1 MKNSLKTQIESHIE
15 FRAWYRKIVNDF
27 NFDLQ
32 KDREARD
39 LLSHI
44 LEKKPSSYNLEEILL
59 SFKENIQKKEYICV
73 YGCGPSLEESVDFI
87 LSNLGKKFFHNCVN
101 LAADGAA
108 RLLNERFIPV
118 DGIFTDLDGITKRDF
133 FKAKFVIVHA
143 HGDNIHLLEHFK
155 NTMINFTNIIG
166 TTQAESTYNLIN
178 PGGFTDGDRI
188 LSFIISFLLPQQDL
202 YLIGMDF
209 KDIVGNYSKP
219 NQAGNYLADPIKLKK
234 LKYALQII
242 EWLIPKVKI
251 PLYLINTKPISD
263 KFIYLTLETLK
274 ERF

>member
-59 SFKENIQKKEYICV
+59 SFKENIQKKEHICV

-87 LSNLGKKFFHNCVN
+87 LSNLGKNFFSNCVN
-101 LAADGAA
+101 LAADGAS
-108 RLLNERFIPV
+108 RLLNERTIPI
-118 DGIFTDLDGITKRDF
+118 DGIITDLDGITKNDF
-133 FKAKFVIVHA
+133 SKAKFVIVHA
-143 HGDNIHLLEHFK
+143 HGDNTLLLERFK
-155 NTMINFTNIIG
+155 NAIINFTKIIG

-188 LSFIISFLLPQQDL
+188 LTFIISFLLPQQEL

-209 KDIVGNYSKP
+209 NDIVGNYSKP
-219 NQAGNYLADPIKLKK
+219 NHEKNYLADPIKFKK
-234 LKYALQII
+234 LQYALQII
-242 EWLIPKVKI
+242 EWLIPKIKI
-251 PLYLINTKPISD
+251 PLYLINTIPISD
-263 KFIYLTLETLK
+263 KLNYLTLEAFK

>member
-59 SFKENIQKKEYICV
+59 SFKENIQKKECICV

-87 LSNLGKKFFHNCVN
+87 LSNLGKSFFSNCVN

-108 RLLNERFIPV
+108 RLLNEKTIPI
-118 DGIFTDLDGITKRDF
+118 DGIITDLDGITKNDF
-133 FKAKFVIVHA
+133 SKAKFVIVHA
-143 HGDNIHLLEHFK
+143 HGDNNHLLERFK
-155 NTMINFTNIIG
+155 NAIINFTKIIG
-166 TTQAESTYNLIN
+166 TTQAESTYNLVN

-188 LSFIISFLLPQQDL
+188 LAFIISFLLPHQEL

-209 KDIVGNYSKP
+209 NDIVGIYSKL
-219 NQAGNYLADPIKLKK
+219 NHEKNYLADPIKFKK
-234 LKYALQII
+234 LQYALQII
-242 EWLIPKVKI
+242 EWLIPKIKI
-251 PLYLINTKPISD
+251 PLYLINTTPISD
-263 KFIYLTLETLK
+263 KLNYLTLEAFK

>member
-59 SFKENIQKKEYICV
+59 SFKENIQKKNHICV

-87 LSNLGKKFFHNCVN
+87 LSNLGKNFFSNCVN

-108 RLLNERFIPV
+108 RLLNERTIPV
-118 DGIFTDLDGITKRDF
+118 DGIITDLDGITKSDF
-133 FKAKFVIVHA
+133 SKAKFVIVHA
-143 HGDNIHLLEHFK
+143 HGNNTLLLERFK
-155 NTMINFTNIIG
+155 NTIINFTKIIG
-166 TTQAESTYNLIN
+166 TTQAESTYNLVN

-188 LSFIISFLLPQQDL
+188 LAFIISFLLPQQEL

-209 KDIVGNYSKP
+209 NDIVGNYSKP
-219 NQAGNYLADPIKLKK
+219 NHEKNYLADPIKFKK
-234 LKYALQII
+234 LQYALQII
-242 EWLIPKVKI
+242 EWLIPKIKI

-263 KFIYLTLETLK
+263 KLNYLTLEAFK

>member
-15 FRAWYRKIVNDF
+15 FRAWYRKIANDF

-39 LLSHI
+39 YLSRI
-44 LEKKPSSYNLEEILL
+44 LDKKNSSYNLEEVLL
-59 SFKENIQKKEYICV
+59 SFKENIQKKEQICV
-73 YGCGPSLEESVDFI
+73 YGCGPSLEESVDYI
-87 LSNLGKKFFHNCVN
+87 LSNLGKTFFDNCVN

-108 RLLNERFIPV
+108 RLLIERIIPI
-118 DGIFTDLDGITKRDF
+118 DGIITDLDGITKRDF

-143 HGDNIHLLEHFK
+143 HGDNIILLEDFK
-155 NTMINFTNIIG
+155 KLIIDFPNLIG
-166 TTQAESTYNLIN
+166 TTQAEPIHNLIN

-188 LSFIISFLLPQQDL
+188 LTFILSFLIPQQEL

-209 KDIVGNYSKP
+209 DEIVGKYSKL
-219 NQAGNYLADPIKLKK
+219 NNEKCYLAGPIKLKK
-234 LKYALQII
+234 LQYALQII
-242 EWLIPKVKI
+242 EWLISKIKI

-263 KFIYLTLETLK
+263 KFKYLTLEAFK

>member
-1 MKNSLKTQIESHIE
+1 MKNSLKTQIESNIE

-27 NFDLQ
+27 SFDLQ

-39 LLSHI
+39 LLSCF
-44 LEKKPSSYNLEEILL
+44 LEKKHYSYNLEEILL
-59 SFKENIQKKEYICV
+59 TFKENIQKKEHICV
-73 YGCGPSLEESVDFI
+73 YGCGPSLKESVDFI
-87 LSNLGKKFFHNCVN
+87 IRNLGKKFFHNCVN

-108 RLLNERFIPV
+108 RLLNEKIIPI
-118 DGIFTDLDGITKRDF
+118 DGIITDLDGITKKDF

-143 HGDNIHLLEHFK
+143 HGDNIHLLEQFK
-155 NTMINFTNIIG
+155 TTIINFTNIIG

-188 LSFIISFLLPQQDL
+188 LAFIVSFLLPHQDL

-209 KDIVGNYSKP
+209 NDVVGNYSKL
-219 NQAGNYLADPIKLKK
+219 NQEGDYLADPIKLKK
-234 LKYALQII
+234 LQYALQII
-242 EWLIPKVKI
+242 EWLIPKIKI

-263 KFIYLTLETLK
+263 KFKYLTLETLK

>member
-15 FRAWYRKIVNDF
+15 FRAWYRKIANDF

-39 LLSHI
+39 YLSRI
-44 LEKKPSSYNLEEILL
+44 LDKKNSSYNLEEVLL
-59 SFKENIQKKEYICV
+59 SFKENIQKKEQICV
-73 YGCGPSLEESVDFI
+73 YGCGPSLEESVDYI
-87 LSNLGKKFFHNCVN
+87 LSNLGKTFFDNCVN

-108 RLLNERFIPV
+108 RLLIERIIPI
-118 DGIFTDLDGITKRDF
+118 DGIITDLDGITKRDF

-143 HGDNIHLLEHFK
+143 HGDNIILLEDFK
-155 NTMINFTNIIG
+155 KLIIDFPNLIG
-166 TTQAESTYNLIN
+166 TTQAEPIHNLIN

-188 LSFIISFLLPQQDL
+188 LTFILSFLIPQQEL

-209 KDIVGNYSKP
+209 DEIVGKYSKP
-219 NQAGNYLADPIKLKK
+219 NNEKYYLAGPIKLKK
-234 LKYALQII
+234 LQYALQII
-242 EWLIPKVKI
+242 EWLISKIKI

-263 KFIYLTLETLK
+263 KFKYLTLEAFK

>member
-59 SFKENIQKKEYICV
+59 SFKENIQKKEHICV

-87 LSNLGKKFFHNCVN
+87 LSNLGKNFFSNCVN
-101 LAADGAA
+101 LAADGAS
-108 RLLNERFIPV
+108 RLLNERTIPI
-118 DGIFTDLDGITKRDF
+118 DGIITDLDGITKSDF
-133 FKAKFVIVHA
+133 SKAKFVIVHA
-143 HGDNIHLLEHFK
+143 HGDNTLLLERFK
-155 NTMINFTNIIG
+155 NAIINFTKIIG

-188 LSFIISFLLPQQDL
+188 LAFIISFLLPQQEL

-209 KDIVGNYSKP
+209 NDIVGNYSKP
-219 NQAGNYLADPIKLKK
+219 NHEKNYLADPIKFKK
-234 LKYALQII
+234 LQYALQII
-242 EWLIPKVKI
+242 EWLIPKIKI
-251 PLYLINTKPISD
+251 PLYLINTIPISD
-263 KFIYLTLETLK
+263 KLNYLTLEAFK

>member
-1 MKNSLKTQIESHIE
+1 MKNSLKAQIESHIE

-39 LLSHI
+39 LLSRI
-44 LEKKPSSYNLEEILL
+44 LEKKTNSYNLEEVLL
-59 SFKENIQKKEYICV
+59 SFKQNIQKKEQICV

-87 LSNLGKKFFHNCVN
+87 LSNLGKNFFNNCVN

-108 RLLNERFIPV
+108 RLLNERMIQI
-118 DGIFTDLDGITKRDF
+118 DGIITDLDGITKRDF

-143 HGDNIHLLEHFK
+143 HGDNILLLEHFK
-155 NTMINFTNIIG
+155 NTIINFTKIIG

-178 PGGFTDGDRI
+178 PGGFTDGDRV
-188 LSFIISFLLPQQDL
+188 LALIISFLLPQQEL

-209 KDIVGNYSKP
+209 DDIVGNYSKP
-219 NQAGNYLADPIKLKK
+219 NREKNYVADPIKLKK
-234 LKYALQII
+234 LQYALQII

-251 PLYLINTKPISD
+251 PMYLINAKPISD
-263 KFIYLTLETLK
+263 KLNYLTLEAFK

>member
-1 MKNSLKTQIESHIE
+1 MKNSLKAQIESHIE

-39 LLSHI
+39 LLSRI
-44 LEKKPSSYNLEEILL
+44 LEKKTNSYNLEEVLL
-59 SFKENIQKKEYICV
+59 SFKQNIQKKEQICV

-87 LSNLGKKFFHNCVN
+87 LSNLGKNFFNNCVN

-108 RLLNERFIPV
+108 RLLNERTIQI
-118 DGIFTDLDGITKRDF
+118 DGIITDLDGITERDF

-143 HGDNIHLLEHFK
+143 HGDNILLLEHFK
-155 NTMINFTNIIG
+155 NTIINFTKIIG

-178 PGGFTDGDRI
+178 PGGFTDGDRV
-188 LSFIISFLLPQQDL
+188 LALIISFLLPQQEL

-209 KDIVGNYSKP
+209 DDIVGNYSKP
-219 NQAGNYLADPIKLKK
+219 NREKNYVADPIKLKK
-234 LKYALQII
+234 LQYALQIV

-251 PLYLINTKPISD
+251 PMYLINTKPISD
-263 KFIYLTLETLK
+263 KFNYLTLEAFK

>member
-44 LEKKPSSYNLEEILL
+44 LEKKPFSYNLEEILL
-59 SFKENIQKKEYICV
+59 SFKENIQKKEHICV

-87 LSNLGKKFFHNCVN
+87 LSNLGKSFFSNCVN

-108 RLLNERFIPV
+108 RLLNERTIPI
-118 DGIFTDLDGITKRDF
+118 DGIITDLDGITKSDF
-133 FKAKFVIVHA
+133 SKAKFVIVHA
-143 HGDNIHLLEHFK
+143 HGDNTLLLERFK
-155 NTMINFTNIIG
+155 NTIINFSKIIG
-166 TTQAESTYNLIN
+166 TTQAESSYNLIN

-188 LSFIISFLLPQQDL
+188 LAFIISFLLPQQEL

-209 KDIVGNYSKP
+209 NDIVGNYSKP
-219 NQAGNYLADPIKLKK
+219 NHEKNYLADPIKFKK
-234 LKYALQII
+234 LQYALQII
-242 EWLIPKVKI
+242 EWLIPKIKI
-251 PLYLINTKPISD
+251 PLYLINTIPISD
-263 KFIYLTLETLK
+263 KLNYLTLEAFK

>member
-1 MKNSLKTQIESHIE
+1 MKNLLKNQIESHIE
-15 FRAWYRKIVNDF
+15 FSEWYRKIVNDF
-27 NFDLQ
+27 SFDLQ

-39 LLSHI
+39 VLSRI
-44 LEKKPSSYNLEEILL
+44 LEKKQYSYNLEEILL
-59 SFKENIQKKEYICV
+59 SFKENIQKKEHICV

-87 LSNLGKKFFHNCVN
+87 LSKLGKNFFHNCVN

-108 RLLNERFIPV
+108 RLLNERIIPI
-118 DGIFTDLDGITKRDF
+118 DGIITDLDGITKRDF
-133 FKAKFVIVHA
+133 LKAKFVIVHA

-155 NTMINFTNIIG
+155 NTIINFTNIIG

-188 LSFIISFLLPQQDL
+188 LAFIVSFLLPQQDL

-209 KDIVGNYSKP
+209 NNMVGNFSKP
-219 NQAGNYLADPIKLKK
+219 NKEGNYLADPIKLKK
-234 LKYALQII
+234 LQYALQII
-242 EWLIPKVKI
+242 EWLIPQVKI

-263 KFIYLTLETLK
+263 KFIYLTLEAFK

>member
-44 LEKKPSSYNLEEILL
+44 LEKKPFSYNLEEILL
-59 SFKENIQKKEYICV
+59 SFKENIQIKEHICV

-87 LSNLGKKFFHNCVN
+87 LSNLGKNFFNNCVN

-108 RLLNERFIPV
+108 RLLNERTIPV
-118 DGIFTDLDGITKRDF
+118 DGIITDLDGITKRDF
-133 FKAKFVIVHA
+133 FKAKFVVVHA
-143 HGDNIHLLEHFK
+143 HGDNILLLEHFK
-155 NTMINFTNIIG
+155 NTIINFTKIIG

-188 LSFIISFLLPQQDL
+188 LAFILSFLLPQQEL

-209 KDIVGNYSKP
+209 NDIVGNYSKP
-219 NQAGNYLADPIKLKK
+219 NHDKNYLADPIKLKK
-234 LKYALQII
+234 LQYALQII
-242 EWLIPKVKI
+242 EWLIPKIKI
-251 PLYLINTKPISD
+251 PMYLINSKPISD
-263 KFIYLTLETLK
+263 KFNYLTLKAFK

>member
-15 FRAWYRKIVNDF
+15 FREWYRKIVNDF

-44 LEKKPSSYNLEEILL
+44 LEEKKYSYKLEDILL
-59 SFKENIQKKEYICV
+59 SFKENIQKKDYICV
-73 YGCGPSLEESVDFI
+73 FGCGPSLEESVDFI
-87 LSNLGKKFFHNCVN
+87 LSNLGKKFFNNCVN
-101 LAADGAA
+101 LASDGAA
-108 RLLNERFIPV
+108 QLLNERIIPI
-118 DGIFTDLDGITKRDF
+118 DGIITDLDGITKRDF
-133 FKAKFVIVHA
+133 LKAKYVIVHA
-143 HGDNIHLLEHFK
+143 HGDNIILLEHFK
-155 NTMINFTNIIG
+155 NTIINFTKIIG

-188 LSFIISFLLPQQDL
+188 LAFILSFLLPQQEL

-209 KDIVGNYSKP
+209 DDIVGKYSKP
-219 NQAGNYLADPIKLKK
+219 NNEKNYLADPIKLKK
-234 LKYALQII
+234 LQYALQII
-242 EWLIPKVKI
+242 EWLIPKIKI
-251 PLYLINTKPISD
+251 PLYLINTKSISD
-263 KFIYLTLETLK
+263 KFDYLTLEAFK

>member
-39 LLSHI
+39 LLSRI
-44 LEKKPSSYNLEEILL
+44 LEKKTSPYNLEEILL
-59 SFKENIQKKEYICV
+59 SFKKNIQKKEHICV

-87 LSNLGKKFFHNCVN
+87 LSNLGKSFFSNCVN

-108 RLLNERFIPV
+108 RLLNERTIPI
-118 DGIFTDLDGITKRDF
+118 DGIITDLDGISKNNF
-133 FKAKFVIVHA
+133 SKAKFVIVHA
-143 HGDNIHLLEHFK
+143 HGDNKLLLERFK
-155 NTMINFTNIIG
+155 NAIINFTKIIG
-166 TTQAESTYNLIN
+166 TTQAESSYNLVN

-188 LSFIISFLLPQQDL
+188 LAFIVSFLLPQQEL
-202 YLIGMDF
+202 YLFGMDF
-209 KDIVGNYSKP
+209 NDIVGNYSKL
-219 NQAGNYLADPIKLKK
+219 NHKKNYLADPIKLKK
-234 LKYALQII
+234 LRYALQII
-242 EWLIPKVKI
+242 EWLIPKIKI
-251 PLYLINTKPISD
+251 PLYLINTIPVSD
-263 KFIYLTLETLK
+263 KLNYLTLEAFK

>member
-15 FRAWYRKIVNDF
+15 FKAWYRKIVNDF

-44 LEKKPSSYNLEEILL
+44 LEKKPFSYNLEEILL
-59 SFKENIQKKEYICV
+59 SFKENIQIKEHICV

-87 LSNLGKKFFHNCVN
+87 LSNLGKNFFSNCVN

-108 RLLNERFIPV
+108 RLLNERTIPI
-118 DGIFTDLDGITKRDF
+118 DGIITDLDGITKSDF
-133 FKAKFVIVHA
+133 SKAKFVIVHA
-143 HGDNIHLLEHFK
+143 HGDNTLLLERFK
-155 NTMINFTNIIG
+155 NTIINFSKIIG
-166 TTQAESTYNLIN
+166 TTQAESSYNLIN

-188 LSFIISFLLPQQDL
+188 LAFIISFLLPQQEL

-209 KDIVGNYSKP
+209 NDIVGNYSKP
-219 NQAGNYLADPIKLKK
+219 NHEKNYLADPIKIKK
-234 LKYALQII
+234 LQYALQII
-242 EWLIPKVKI
+242 EWLIPKIKV

-263 KFIYLTLETLK
+263 KFNYLTLEAFK

>member
-59 SFKENIQKKEYICV
+59 SFKENIQKKEHICV
-73 YGCGPSLEESVDFI
+73 YGCGPSLVESVDFI
-87 LSNLGKKFFHNCVN
+87 LSNLGKSFFSNCVN

-108 RLLNERFIPV
+108 RLLNEKTIPI
-118 DGIFTDLDGITKRDF
+118 DGIITDLDGITKNDF
-133 FKAKFVIVHA
+133 SKAKFVIVHA
-143 HGDNIHLLEHFK
+143 HGDNNHLLERFK
-155 NTMINFTNIIG
+155 NAIINFTKIIG
-166 TTQAESTYNLIN
+166 TTQAESTYNLVN

-188 LSFIISFLLPQQDL
+188 LAFIISFLLPHQEL

-209 KDIVGNYSKP
+209 NDIVGIYSKL
-219 NQAGNYLADPIKLKK
+219 NHEKNYLADPIKFKK
-234 LKYALQII
+234 LQYALQII
-242 EWLIPKVKI
+242 EWLIPKIKI
-251 PLYLINTKPISD
+251 PLYLINTTPISD
-263 KFIYLTLETLK
+263 KLNYLTLEAFK